1 MGLLGGG
8 AMKTR
13 VLILAVVGVLGVAAI
28 AVAGTLAYQ
37 TFFGSASDDAVS
49 LVPADAVAYGSVFLD
64 PSTNQKRAIG
74 DLLEKFPQAPN
85 AEEARG
91 KLIELLDKGLA
102 EIDMNFEDDIDPW
115 LGDQIAGWAQIPDDL
130 GEQMGGAAPASA
142 DSTPAA
148 FMIASDDDEAAL
160 EFIETASANS
170 EDELTDK
177 SYEGADYM
185 VNEADGSAAGV
196 IDGFLVIGTEMGF
209 KAVVDV
215 SGGEDSLAESE
226 TFSDATDELTEDRL
240 ATFYF
245 DGAEFVDALEKSGGA
260 PPGAFESGSFGL
272 FGGSLSPTA
281 GALFAESDKV
291 VFETTS
297 EPGDDE
303 GQELPEISDGLLPDL
318 PGDSWGA
325 FGLSDLG
332 TTLETAYGGLIESFA
347 GGMSPEDLESQF
359 EAQTGLDLREDLLS
373 WMGDAGLF
381 VSGTDPLSVGGGLVI
396 ESSDPATSSATIDQL
411 GTLLEQQGIPT
422 VPLSAGGAEGFAVQ
436 IPDPAATQR
445 VVVLAG
451 ERVVIAYGEDAA
463 VRAVEGSD
471 PLSESEAFQGATEGL
486 GDEFTAS
493 GYFDMDAI
501 QELAEA
507 AGASQFPEYEGEV
520 KPWLDPFS
528 YVTFGSRENG
538 DRLVQRLVIGID

>member
-1 MGLLGGG
+1 
-8 AMKTR
+8 MKTR

>member
-1 MGLLGGG
+1 
-8 AMKTR
+8 MKTR
-13 VLILAVVGVLGVAAI
+13 VVILAVVGVLGVAAI

-37 TFFGSASDDAVS
+37 TFFGSASDDAVG

-74 DLLEKFPQAPN
+74 DLLEKFPEAPN
-85 AEEARG
+85 ADEARS
-91 KLIELLDKGLA
+91 KLIELLDTGLA

-115 LGDQIAGWAQIPDDL
+115 LGDQIAGWAQLPDDL
-130 GEQMGGAAPASA
+130 GGQMGGTAPASA
-142 DSTPAA
+142 DTTPAA

-209 KAVVDV
+209 KAIVDV
-215 SGGEDSLAESE
+215 SGGEDSLADSE
-226 TFSDATDELTEDRL
+226 TYTDTTDELTEDRL

-245 DGAEFVDALEKSGGA
+245 DGSAVAEALEKSGA
-260 PPGAFESGSFGL
+260 PPGAFEAGSFGM

-297 EPGDDE
+297 APGDED
-303 GQELPEISDGLLPDL
+303 GQEAPEISDGLLPDL
-318 PGDSWGA
+318 PADSWGA
-325 FGLSDLG
+325 FGIPDIG
-332 TTLETAYGGLIESFA
+332 ATLETVYDGLIESFAA
-347 GGMSPEDLESQF
+347 GGMSPEDLDAQF

-381 VSGTDPLSVGGGLVI
+381 VSGTDPLSVGGGVVI

-411 GTLLEQQGIPT
+411 ATLLEQQGIPT
-422 VPLSAGGAEGFAVQ
+422 EPLSAGGAEGFAVQ
-436 IPDPAATQR
+436 IPDAPATQS

-451 ERVVIAYGEDAA
+451 DRVVIAYGEAAA
-463 VRAVEGSD
+463 VNALESSD
-471 PLSESEAFQGATEGL
+471 PLSESEAFQTATEGL
-486 GDEFTAS
+486 GDDFTAA
-493 GYFDMDAI
+493 GYFDVDAI

-520 KPWLDPFS
+520 KPWLEPFS
-528 YVTFGSRENG
+528 YVTFGSRESG

>member
-1 MGLLGGG
+1 
-8 AMKTR
+8 MKTR
-13 VLILAVVGVLGVAAI
+13 VIILAVVGVLGVAAI

-85 AEEARG
+85 AEEARS
-91 KLIELLDKGLA
+91 KFIELLDTGLA

-115 LGDQIAGWAQIPDDL
+115 LGDQIAGWALLPDDL
-130 GEQMGGAAPASA
+130 GAQMGATAPAAA

-170 EDELTDK
+170 EDELKDK

-185 VNEADGSAAGV
+185 LNEADGSAAGV
-196 IDGFLVIGTEMGF
+196 IDGFLVIGTEKGF

-215 SGGEDSLAESE
+215 SGGQDSLADSE
-226 TFSDATDELTEDRL
+226 AFGDATDELTEDRL

-245 DGAEFVDALEKSGGA
+245 DGAQFAEALEKSGAA

-272 FGGSLSPTA
+272 FGGSLAPTA
-281 GALFAESDKV
+281 GALFVESDKV
-291 VFETTS
+291 VVEATS

-318 PGDSWGA
+318 PADSWGA
-325 FGLSDLG
+325 FGIPDIG
-332 TTLETAYGGLIESFA
+332 ATLETVYDGLIESFAA
-347 GGMSPEDLESQF
+347 GGMSPEDLDAQF

-381 VSGTDPLSVGGGLVI
+381 VSGTDPLSVGGGVVI

-411 GTLLEQQGIPT
+411 ATLLEQQGIAT
-422 VPLSAGGAEGFAVQ
+422 EPLSAGGAEGFAVP
-436 IPDPAATQR
+436 IPDAWLTER

-463 VRAVEGSD
+463 VKALEGSD
-471 PLSESEAFQGATEGL
+471 PLSESEAFQTATEGL

-493 GYFDMDAI
+493 GYLDVDAI

-507 AGASQFPEYEGEV
+507 VGASQSPEYEENV
-520 KPWLDPFS
+520 KPWLEPFS

>member
-1 MGLLGGG
+1 
-8 AMKTR
+8 MKIR
-13 VLILAVVGVLGVAAI
+13 VVILAVVGVLGVAAI

-37 TFFGSASDDAVS
+37 TFFGSAEDDAVR
-49 LVPADAVAYGSVFLD
+49 LVPVDAVAYGSVFLD

-85 AEEARG
+85 ADEARS
-91 KLIELLDKGLA
+91 KLVELLDRGLA

-115 LGDQIAGWAQIPDDL
+115 LGDQIAGWAQLPDDL
-130 GEQMGGAAPASA
+130 GLQSGSSAPASA
-142 DSTPAA
+142 DTTPAA

-170 EDELTDK
+170 EHELSDK

-185 VNEADGSAAGV
+185 VNKADGSAAGMV
-196 IDGFLVIGTEMGF
+196 DGFLVIGTEMGF

-215 SGGEDSLAESE
+215 SSGEDSLSDSE
-226 TFSDATDELTEDRL
+226 TFTDATDELTEDRL

-245 DGAEFVDALEKSGGA
+245 DGAAFVDALEKGGGA
-260 PPGAFESGSFGL
+260 PPGAFESGGFGL

-281 GALFAESDKV
+281 GALFVESDKV
-291 VFETTS
+291 VVETTS

-303 GQELPEISDGLLPDL
+303 GEELPEISDGLLPDL

-332 TTLETAYGGLIESFA
+332 DTLELTYDGLIESFAA
-347 GGMSPEDLESQF
+347 GGMSPEDLDAQF

-381 VSGTDPLSVGGGLVI
+381 VSGTDPMSVGGGLVI

-411 GTLLEQQGIPT
+411 ATLLEQQGIPT
-422 VPLSAGGAEGFAVQ
+422 EPLSAGGAEGFAVE
-436 IPDPAATQR
+436 IPAPGATQR
-445 VVVLAG
+445 AVVLAG
-451 ERVVIAYGEDAA
+451 ERVVIAYGVDAA
-463 VRAVEGSD
+463 VRALEGSD
-471 PLSESEAFQGATEGL
+471 PLSESEAFRTATEGL
-486 GDEFTAS
+486 GEEFTAS
-493 GYFDMDAI
+493 GYFDVDAI

-520 KPWLDPFS
+520 KPWLDPFT

-538 DRLVQRLVIGID
+538 NRLVQRLVIGID